1 MARSARGVNKPHFLA
16 SEEAYAHDGLYAVD
30 EDHFIAAIEIG
41 SSHNAPK
48 RQAVTLP
55 LGNDAFRA
63 SNEVRNKKR

>member
-16 SEEAYAHDGLYAVD
+16 SKEAYAHDGLYAVD

-41 SSHNAPK
+41 SSHDASK
-48 RQAVTLP
+48 RQAATLP
-55 LGNDAFRA
+55 LRLGASRA